1 MHVLPCIHTHTYV
14 RVHIFA
20 HLPAHN
26 EGRWK
31 GGVGLGGIVL
41 LVVEEE
47 HALANA
53 KETGRKAVQ
62 TGGPLRHL
70 TSHKIFALF
79 KIFALLYKLES
90 GCYDVVATTK

>member
-1 MHVLPCIHTHTYV
+1 
-14 RVHIFA
+14 VHRFA

-26 EGRWK
+26 EGRWR
-31 GGVGLGGIVL
+31 GGVGLGGNVL
-41 LVVEEE
+41 FVVEEE

-70 TSHKIFALF
+70 TSHKIFAVF
-79 KIFALLYKLES
+79 KIFALFHKLES
-90 GCYDVVATTK
+90 ECYDVVATTTK